1 MPYQMHKISVL
12 VVEDNLPMLEITKSL
27 LLTFGVG
34 HVITAQNG
42 EIGFKRFCELNPDIV
57 IADWMM
63 KPVDGISLTRVIR
76 NDPKSPNPFV
86 PLILMTG
93 FSEKRRVFQARDA
106 GVTEFLVKP
115 FNARDLY
122 KRLVQVI
129 ERPRQ
134 FVRATDFFGPDRRR
148 RGHGPYDGP
157 MRRES
162 DMTNAP
168 TKETLLAQQEQAHK
182 TLSRIREQSGL
193 KKGDKF
199 DIDPNDIDL
208 V

>member
-148 RGHGPYDGP
+148 RSHGPYDGP

-162 DMTNAP
+162 DMMNAP
-168 TKETLLAQQEQAHK
+168 TKEALLAQQEQAHK
-182 TLSRIREQSGL
+182 TLSRIREQTGL